1 MSVFARQLGY
11 EIWKLFARQRTY
23 FGFAAF
29 LGIEILILELLHLPG
44 SRHMFNHPLRQY
56 GIDLNLSHYMGG
68 LTAAY
73 LMVSQTVM
81 VLGSIY
87 IALVCGDIVSK
98 EVEDGTM
105 RMILSR
111 PVTRVR
117 ILLLKY
123 ATCIIYTWVLV
134 LFIVGSSLGIGMLD
148 RGVGGLIVWSSVENI
163 FGYFEPG
170 EGFYRFV
177 IATGLL
183 CLVTLTLS
191 TIGFMFSCFDM
202 KPASATVLTLTVY
215 FIDNVLG
222 NVPFFEDLHKYFL
235 SRNMNVWL
243 RAFQDNIPWPQIWN
257 SIFYLAT
264 FNLIFLALGAVY
276 FYRRDFKS

>member
-1 MSVFARQLGY
+1 MSMFLRQLGF
-11 EIWKLFARQRTY
+11 ELWKLFARQRTY
-23 FGFAAF
+23 FGFVAF
-29 LGIEILILELLHLPG
+29 LGVEILILELLHLPG

-56 GIDLNLSHYMGG
+56 GIELNLSHYMGG

-123 ATCIIYTWVLV
+123 ATCILYTWALV
-134 LFIVGSSLGIGMLD
+134 FFIVATSLGIGMLD
-148 RGVGGLIVWSSVENI
+148 RGVGGLIVWSTVENI
-163 FGYFEPG
+163 FGYFEAG
-170 EGFYRFV
+170 EGFHRFV
-177 IATGLL
+177 IATALL
-183 CLVTLTLS
+183 GVVMLTLS

-222 NVPFFEDLHKYFL
+222 NVPFFDDLHKYFL

-243 RAFQDNIPWPQIWN
+243 RAFQDTIPWSQIGG
-257 SIFYLAT
+257 SILYLLV
-264 FNLIFLALGAVY
+264 FNLIFLAIGAAY